1 MVSRDVWRRFVALVS
16 RIARGL
22 LAALVLIGIL
32 GLLGAVAYSY
42 STLSASPPRVEAIS
56 PSITGDIS
64 SLFRAG
70 ADLASGDLLG
80 AAERIIEGVDFDVE
94 VDITNEG
101 ILPVYL
107 GTSDHILVLNGVEVT
122 APIAFKGDWVGPN
135 STTTILLEVTLHL
148 TELPG
153 AVVLGIV
160 QGGLID
166 VQLKSTIGWGI
177 FSKTIHTQVTRFR
190 IIESVES
197 IVRGLLPN

>member
-1 MVSRDVWRRFVALVS
+1 MDFKDAWRRSGASVSRTV
-16 RIARGL
+16 RGL
-22 LAALVLIGIL
+22 LAAFVLIGIL

-42 STLSASPPRVEAIS
+42 STLSASSPRVQAIS
-56 PSITGDIS
+56 PSITNDIL

-80 AAERIIEGVDFDVE
+80 AAERIIEGVDFDIE
-94 VDITNEG
+94 IDITNEG

-107 GTSDHILVLNGVEVT
+107 GTSDHTLVLNGVEVT
-122 APIAFKGDWVGPN
+122 APIGFKGNWIGPN
-135 STTTILLEVTLHL
+135 STSTIPLEVTLL
-148 TELPG
+148 LRELPG

-166 VQLKSTIGWGI
+166 VQMKSKVGWGV
-177 FSKTIHTQVTRFR
+177 FSKTTHTQVTRFR